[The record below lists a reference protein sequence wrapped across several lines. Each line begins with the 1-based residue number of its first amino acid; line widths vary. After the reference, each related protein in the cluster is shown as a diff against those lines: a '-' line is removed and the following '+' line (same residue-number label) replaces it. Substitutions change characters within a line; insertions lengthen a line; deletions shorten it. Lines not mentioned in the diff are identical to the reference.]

1 MVLLAANGHMELS
14 LTTSLLKKQLPLL
27 LLLSGLASDL
37 SALQHYEANL
47 DSVSWSVTAS
57 RVQCELRQ
65 DIPNFGRAVFAH
77 SSGGELSFVIKVD
90 QPPVKDS
97 VALLYSSPP
106 FWKPNIVPRELSRSP
121 LIKGKTP
128 IYFTRDVALR
138 MIYELDQGMQPSLHF
153 RDWAD
158 SSEDVAV
165 AVSTVHFRD
174 YWPEFMSCQAK
185 LLPYGYDD
193 VKNTSMLFDS
203 GSARLKRDA
212 KQLLDRVAMYVKNDR
227 TVKRLKI
234 TGHTD
239 SIGFKY
245 LNQLLSNRRARAVSK
260 YLISK
265 GIPKKK
271 LKILARGE
279 KKPHVSNASITGRK
293 FNRRVQ
299 VQVIR

>member
-1 MVLLAANGHMELS
+1 MEPCPTTRLSKNQLAFV
-14 LTTSLLKKQLPLL
+14 
-27 LLLSGLASDL
+27 LLLSGVTGNL
-37 SALQHYEANL
+37 SALQHYEADL
-47 DSVSWSVTAS
+47 DTVSWSVSAS
-57 RVQCELRQ
+57 RVQCELKQ
-65 DIPNFGRAVFAH
+65 DIPNFGRAIFAH
-77 SSGGELSFVIKVD
+77 SSGGELSFIIKVD

-106 FWKPNIVPRELSRSP
+106 FWKPSIVPRELSRSP

-138 MIYELDQGMQPSLHF
+138 MIYELDKGMQPSLHF

-174 YWPEFMSCQAK
+174 HWPEFTSCQSK

-212 KQLLDRVAMYVKNDR
+212 KQLLDRIAMYVKNDR
-227 TVKRLKI
+227 SVKALKI

-265 GIPKKK
+265 GVSKRK
-271 LKILARGE
+271 LKIRARGE
-279 KKPHVSNASITGRK
+279 KKPHVSNSSITGRK

-299 VQVIR
+299 VQLIR

>member
-1 MVLLAANGHMELS
+1 MELC
-14 LTTSLLKKQLPLL
+14 LTTRITARALLCLPLL
-27 LLLSGLASDL
+27 LVTTGRLH
-37 SALQHYEANL
+37 ALQHYEATL
-47 DSVSWSVTAS
+47 DDVQWSVSTSP
-57 RVQCELRQ
+57 VQCELKQ
-65 DIPNFGRAVFAH
+65 NIPRFGQAVFIH

-106 FWKPNIVPRELSRSP
+106 FWKPHIVPRELSRSP

-138 MIYELDQGMQPSLHF
+138 MLYELDQGMQPSLHF

-174 YWPEFMSCQAK
+174 NWPEFLTCQSK

-203 GSARLKRDA
+203 GSARLKKDA
-212 KQLLDRVAMYVKNDR
+212 KELLDRIAMYVKSDR
-227 TVKRLKI
+227 SVKKLRI

-239 SIGFKY
+239 SIGFRY

-265 GIPKKK
+265 GVSKKK
-271 LKILARGE
+271 LKIIGRGE
-279 KKPHVSNASITGRK
+279 KKPHVSNSSITGRK

-299 VQVIR
+299 VQLIR